1 MGLRVDGRDELPMRA
16 VWKRTTM
23 VMNLRLSALAK
34 AIRSRIGNAA
44 VVKRENEFL
53 RWVLNICGPLW

>member
-1 MGLRVDGRDELPMRA
+1 MRA
-16 VWKRTTM
+16 AWKRTTM

-44 VVKRENEFL
+44 VVKREM
-53 RWVLNICGPLW
+53 GSDYLWALVVRK

>member
-16 VWKRTTM
+16 AWKRTTM

-44 VVKRENEFL
+44 VVKREMNF
-53 RWVLNICGPLW
+53 